1 MLTPDKHPNNREWKK
16 RRGGKKQ
23 TVPIVQ
29 KMGLIFH
36 TAFSSLKKNK
46 KGRYKQWFVPSP
58 WRHTRGDEVKAQWS
72 VPSEVICRHSSG
84 LCSGSPVNNKPK
96 AVLLC
101 LNWALPT
108 QALNESRWVFVL
120 GYIYKLCPALAV
132 SSLISITNAR
142 KHGLRCVATSSRTD
156 SEVSQQV
163 SLL

>member
-1 MLTPDKHPNNREWKK
+1 MLTPDKHPNNPEWKK
-16 RRGGKKQ
+16 RRLKQ

-36 TAFSSLKKNK
+36 TAFSSLKENK

-58 WRHTRGDEVKAQWS
+58 WRHRGGEVKAQWS
-72 VPSEVICRHSSG
+72 VPSEVICRHSTGCAAVPPSTTNQK
-84 LCSGSPVNNKPK
+84 LC
-96 AVLLC
+96 
-101 LNWALPT
+101 LPT

-120 GYIYKLCPALAV
+120 GYIYKLCPALAA